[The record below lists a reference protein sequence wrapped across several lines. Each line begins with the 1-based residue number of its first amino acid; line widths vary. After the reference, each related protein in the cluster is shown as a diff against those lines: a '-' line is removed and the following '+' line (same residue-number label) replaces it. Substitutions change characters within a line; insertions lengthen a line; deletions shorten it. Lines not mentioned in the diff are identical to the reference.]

1 MGEAREIENIP
12 AEVLNQ
18 ILCNFFMTVKRKD
31 GKEYEPSSP
40 SSFQPTFQRIL
51 IDKGSKIN
59 IKLDPQ
65 FEKSRK
71 VLAARRKE
79 LTSMGYGN
87 KPNAARNLEDEE
99 IDVLYSKGC
108 FGKHDPWA
116 LQITVW
122 WVTGLLFGF
131 RARDEARKLKWG
143 DIAVVKEANGEE
155 RLVFKTERGTKT
167 RTVEKPHG
175 SKRKF
180 GPPAYATGTERCPV
194 GLYRFF
200 EAQRPKAMNEVG
212 SPLYLA
218 INTTGWNNSK
228 SSWYLEAPL
237 GKNTMGSFLSK
248 ARALLEQDTGSSSGK
263 VSNHSCRKA
272 GITRMLEADVPP
284 HLVAQLSGHK
294 RVESLQSYH
303 SASKKQQKRMSDI
316 LSYGDES
323 AENKRADSPSFCL
336 QQTSRAQKQFR
347 PTCTI
352 TTPLVEIS
360 DNATTNMQSG
370 SSTSSIVGAPDPGNR
385 ISVPSDS
392 GLTTVPRTQT
402 NQNPDEFV
410 SMFAG
415 AIINN
420 CVFQFSQ
427 NPVHG
432 IPSSLK
438 VITDND
444 HKDEP

>member
-1 MGEAREIENIP
+1 MGKNT
-12 AEVLNQ
+12 NQ
-18 ILCNFFMTVKRKD
+18 AL
-31 GKEYEPSSP
+31 
-40 SSFQPTFQRIL
+40 SSFQSTFQRIL

-87 KPNAARNLEDEE
+87 KPNAARNLENEE
-99 IDVLYSKGC
+99 IDVLYSKGF

-116 LQITVW
+116 LQRTVW
-122 WVTGLLFGF
+122 WVTGLHFGF

-167 RTVEKPHG
+167 RTGEKPHG

-180 GPPAYATGTERCPV
+180 DPPAYATGTERCPV

-212 SPLYLA
+212 SPFFLA
-218 INTTGWNNSK
+218 INTRGWNNSK
-228 SSWYLEAPL
+228 SSWHLEAPL
-237 GKNTMGSFLSK
+237 GKNTIGSFLSE

-263 VSNHSCRKA
+263 VSNHSCRKT

-323 AENKRADSPSFCL
+323 AANKRADSPSFHPHL

-352 TTPLVEIS
+352 TTPPVEIS
-360 DNATTNMQSG
+360 DNAATNLQSG

-385 ISVPSDS
+385 ISVSS
-392 GLTTVPRTQT
+392 VLGLTVVPRTHT
-402 NQNPDEFV
+402 NQNPAEFV

-415 AIINN
+415 TNINN

-432 IPSSLK
+432 MPTSLK
-438 VITDND
+438 AITDND
-444 HKDEP
+444 HQAPKLKRRRTLILDSDDEE